1 MSLEPGGLLAW
12 LIVGAIAGWLAGQLM
27 SGRGFGLL
35 GDIIVGIVGA
45 LLGGF
50 LFSRFMEGQTVNL
63 LGSIAVALVG
73 SILVIIIVRVVIP
86 GRGSA
91 F

>member
-1 MSLEPGGLLAW
+1 M
-12 LIVGAIAGWLAGQLM
+12 VNCRRNRRLAGRTIDVWTVDLA
-27 SGRGFGLL
+27 SWVN
-35 GDIIVGIVGA
+35 IIVGIVGA
-45 LLGGF
+45 MLGGF
-50 LFSRFMEGQTVNL
+50 IFSRFMEGQTVNL

-73 SILVIIIVRVVIP
+73 AIIVIIIVRVVMP